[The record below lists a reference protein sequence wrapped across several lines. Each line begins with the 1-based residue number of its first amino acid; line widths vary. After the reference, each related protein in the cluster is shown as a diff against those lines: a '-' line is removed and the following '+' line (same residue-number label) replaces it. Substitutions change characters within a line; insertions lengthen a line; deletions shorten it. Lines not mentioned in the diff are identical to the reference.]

1 MTILRSRNPGEL
13 GLSVEAEPW
22 LSPRLPCGDTCLIL
36 SRMSSWGCIQ
46 FAVTCLCLGCSGGE
60 MLAGGWLPCATLGQ
74 ASCLGLEA
82 QPRGLAE
89 VRSVRLQ
96 PPFQGWKE
104 GVKELP
110 Y

>member
-1 MTILRSRNPGEL
+1 
-13 GLSVEAEPW
+13 
-22 LSPRLPCGDTCLIL
+22 
-36 SRMSSWGCIQ
+36 
-46 FAVTCLCLGCSGGE
+46 
-60 MLAGGWLPCATLGQ
+60 MLAGGCLPCAALGQ